1 MAVRGA
7 GFPWIAVGLAVAFG
21 FYGLVRKKLDINSL
35 HGPTIESAILLPIAL
50 LFLSFAPSEKIS
62 AGTWGLLSLSG
73 IFLFGVLAQMAGR
86 LIGLGVGFAWLM
98 SSKRRVAATPKI
110 ERCNQALDERRS
122 LPAAAP
128 GK

>member
-7 GFPWIAVGLAVAFG
+7 GFPWIAVGLAVSFG

-35 HGPTIESAILLPIAL
+35 HGLTIESAILLPIAF

-73 IFLFGVLAQMAGR
+73 IFTAVPLLLFGAALRR
-86 LIGLGVGFAWLM
+86 LQLSTLGFLQYLGPTLQFLVVILLF
-98 SSKRRVAATPKI
+98 
-110 ERCNQALDERRS
+110 
-122 LPAAAP
+122 
-128 GK
+128 